1 MDNINLDKIIKVD
14 DLDSNMI
21 LNVPEEIGEKLHKY
35 IQSQTTNANEG
46 ISIEI
51 IENPSESMKI
61 EDSRKMIFNFNNEL
75 HPITIL
81 DFPCIIEAEKTID
94 YKTYYKGSDI
104 SQMFYV
110 HNDKLKCENDLINF
124 NPMTDTK
131 DPHFNQILWKK
142 DPDHKYKLKHGLAK
156 CTRNIRARRFK
167 RKNKYNKDEILEVAK
182 KLKNIIDNGAANY
195 ENQLNKNNNE
205 ENEDTNTVITNQN
218 VKSVKSGRSSIKNT
232 NKKNK
237 KNNVNNNSH
246 LLTIPLDELDSN
258 YDNNLNNNL
267 NNNNST
273 LIKID
278 NIPQITEEKQN
289 ILDQYKKLKEEYVK
303 IKDEIA
309 KDPEPNHEKL
319 KKKKQIKKELKALK
333 VKYKTEQ

>member
-14 DLDSNMI
+14 ELDSNMI
-21 LNVPEEIGEKLHKY
+21 LNVPEEIGEKIHKY
-35 IQSQTTNANEG
+35 IQSQQNSTEPIN
-46 ISIEI
+46 IEI
-51 IENPSESMKI
+51 IENPSDSMKI

-81 DFPCIIEAEKTID
+81 DFPCIIEAQKTID

-110 HNDKLKCENDLINF
+110 HNDKLKNEKDLINF
-124 NPMTDTK
+124 NPMINTK
-131 DPHFNQILWKK
+131 DPHFNELLWKK

-156 CTRNIRARRFK
+156 CTRNIRSRRFK
-167 RKNKYNKDEILEVAK
+167 RKIKYNKDEILEVAK

-195 ENQLNKNNNE
+195 ENQLNKNNTE
-205 ENEDTNTVITNQN
+205 ENEDTNTVITNHN
-218 VKSVKSGRSSIKNT
+218 VKSIKSGKSSLKNT

-237 KNNVNNNSH
+237 NKNNNNNSN

-258 YDNNLNNNL
+258 SINNLNDNL

-278 NIPQITEEKQN
+278 TLPQITEEKQQ
-289 ILDQYKKLKEEYVK
+289 ILDKYKELKEEYVRL
-303 IKDEIA
+303 KDEIA
-309 KDPEPNHEKL
+309 KDAEHDHEKL

-333 VKYKTEQ
+333 VKYKSE

>member
-14 DLDSNMI
+14 ELDSNMI
-21 LNVPEEIGEKLHKY
+21 LNVPEEIGEKIHKY
-35 IQSQTTNANEG
+35 IQSQQNSTEPIN
-46 ISIEI
+46 IEI
-51 IENPSESMKI
+51 IENPSDSMKI

-81 DFPCIIEAEKTID
+81 DFPCIIEAQKTID

-110 HNDKLKCENDLINF
+110 HNDKLKNEKDLINF
-124 NPMTDTK
+124 NPMINTK
-131 DPHFNQILWKK
+131 DPHFNELLWKK

-156 CTRNIRARRFK
+156 CTRNIRSRRFK
-167 RKNKYNKDEILEVAK
+167 RKIKYNKEEILEVAK

-195 ENQLNKNNNE
+195 ENQLNKNNTE
-205 ENEDTNTVITNQN
+205 ENDDSHSIITNQN
-218 VKSVKSGRSSIKNT
+218 IKSIKSGKSSLKNT

-237 KNNVNNNSH
+237 NNKNNSSNNF
-246 LLTIPLDELDSN
+246 LTIPLDELDSN
-258 YDNNLNNNL
+258 SVNLNNNNF

-278 NIPQITEEKQN
+278 ASPQISEEKQH
-289 ILDQYKKLKEEYVK
+289 ILDKYKELKEEYVRL
-303 IKDEIA
+303 KDEIA
-309 KDPEPNHEKL
+309 KDNERDHEKL

-333 VKYKTEQ
+333 IKYKNE

>member
-14 DLDSNMI
+14 ELDSNMI
-21 LNVPEEIGEKLHKY
+21 LNVPEEIGEKIHKY
-35 IQSQTTNANEG
+35 IQSQQNSTEP

-81 DFPCIIEAEKTID
+81 DFPCIIEAQKTID

-110 HNDKLKCENDLINF
+110 HNDKLKNEKDLINF
-124 NPMTDTK
+124 NPMINSK
-131 DPHFNQILWKK
+131 DPHFNELLWKK

-156 CTRNIRARRFK
+156 CTRNIRSRRFK
-167 RKNKYNKDEILEVAK
+167 RKIKYNKEEILEVAK

-195 ENQLNKNNNE
+195 ENQLNKNNTE
-205 ENEDTNTVITNQN
+205 ENEDTNTVITNHN
-218 VKSVKSGRSSIKNT
+218 VKSIKSGKSSLKNT

-237 KNNVNNNSH
+237 NKNINNNSN
-246 LLTIPLDELDSN
+246 LLTIPLDELESN
-258 YDNNLNNNL
+258 SVNNLNNNL

-278 NIPQITEEKQN
+278 ALPQITEEKQQ
-289 ILDQYKKLKEEYVK
+289 ILDKYKELKEEYVRLK
-303 IKDEIA
+303 EEIA
-309 KDPEPNHEKL
+309 KDAEHDHEKI

-333 VKYKTEQ
+333 IKYKNE

>member
-14 DLDSNMI
+14 ELDSNMI
-21 LNVPEEIGEKLHKY
+21 LNVPEEIGEKIHKY
-35 IQSQTTNANEG
+35 IQSQQNSTEP

-81 DFPCIIEAEKTID
+81 DFPCIIEAQKTID

-110 HNDKLKCENDLINF
+110 HNDKLKNEKDLINF
-124 NPMTDTK
+124 NPMINSK
-131 DPHFNQILWKK
+131 DPHFNELLWKK

-156 CTRNIRARRFK
+156 CTRNIRSRRFK
-167 RKNKYNKDEILEVAK
+167 RKIKYNKEEILEVAK

-195 ENQLNKNNNE
+195 ENQLNKNNTE
-205 ENEDTNTVITNQN
+205 ENEDTNTVITNHN
-218 VKSVKSGRSSIKNT
+218 VKSIKSGKSILKNT

-237 KNNVNNNSH
+237 NKNINNNSN
-246 LLTIPLDELDSN
+246 LLTIPLDELESN
-258 YDNNLNNNL
+258 SVNNLNNNL

-278 NIPQITEEKQN
+278 ALPQITEEKQQ
-289 ILDQYKKLKEEYVK
+289 ILDKYKELKEEYVRLK
-303 IKDEIA
+303 EEIA
-309 KDPEPNHEKL
+309 KDAEHDHEKI

-333 VKYKTEQ
+333 IKYKNE

>member
-14 DLDSNMI
+14 ELDSNMI
-21 LNVPEEIGEKLHKY
+21 LNVPEEIGEKIHKY
-35 IQSQTTNANEG
+35 IQSQQNSTEP

-81 DFPCIIEAEKTID
+81 DFPCIIEAQKTID

-110 HNDKLKCENDLINF
+110 HNDKLKNEKDLINF
-124 NPMTDTK
+124 NPMINTK
-131 DPHFNQILWKK
+131 DPHFNELLWKK

-156 CTRNIRARRFK
+156 CTRNIRSRRFK
-167 RKNKYNKDEILEVAK
+167 RKIKYNKEEILEVAK

-195 ENQLNKNNNE
+195 ENQLNKNNTE
-205 ENEDTNTVITNQN
+205 ENEDTNTVITNHN
-218 VKSVKSGRSSIKNT
+218 VKSIKSGKSSLKNT

-237 KNNVNNNSH
+237 NRNNNNNSN

-258 YDNNLNNNL
+258 SVNNLNHNL
-267 NNNNST
+267 SHNNST

-278 NIPQITEEKQN
+278 TFPQITEEKQQ
-289 ILDQYKKLKEEYVK
+289 ILDKYKKLKEDYVRL
-303 IKDEIA
+303 KDEIA
-309 KDPEPNHEKL
+309 KDAETDHEKI

-333 VKYKTEQ
+333 IKYKTE

>member
-14 DLDSNMI
+14 ELDSNMI
-21 LNVPEEIGEKLHKY
+21 LNVPEEIGEKIHKY
-35 IQSQTTNANEG
+35 IQSQQNSTEP

-81 DFPCIIEAEKTID
+81 DFPCIIEAQKTID

-110 HNDKLKCENDLINF
+110 HNDKLKNEKDLINF
-124 NPMTDTK
+124 NPMINSK
-131 DPHFNQILWKK
+131 DPHFNELLWKK

-156 CTRNIRARRFK
+156 CTRNIRSRRFK
-167 RKNKYNKDEILEVAK
+167 RKIKYNKEEILEVAK

-195 ENQLNKNNNE
+195 ENQLNKNNTE
-205 ENEDTNTVITNQN
+205 ENEDTNTVITNHN
-218 VKSVKSGRSSIKNT
+218 VKSIKSGKSSLKNT

-237 KNNVNNNSH
+237 NRNNNNNSN

-258 YDNNLNNNL
+258 SVNNLNHNL
-267 NNNNST
+267 SHNNST

-278 NIPQITEEKQN
+278 TFPQITEEKQQ
-289 ILDQYKKLKEEYVK
+289 ILDKYKKLKEDYVRL
-303 IKDEIA
+303 KDEIA
-309 KDPEPNHEKL
+309 KDAETDHEKI

-333 VKYKTEQ
+333 IKYKTE

>member
-14 DLDSNMI
+14 ELDSNMI
-21 LNVPEEIGEKLHKY
+21 LNVPEEIGEKIHKY
-35 IQSQTTNANEG
+35 IQSQQNSTEP

-81 DFPCIIEAEKTID
+81 DFPCIIEAQKTID

-110 HNDKLKCENDLINF
+110 HNDKLKNEKDLINF
-124 NPMTDTK
+124 NPMINSK
-131 DPHFNQILWKK
+131 DPHFNELLWKK

-156 CTRNIRARRFK
+156 CTRNIRSRRFK
-167 RKNKYNKDEILEVAK
+167 RKIKYNKEEILEVAK

-195 ENQLNKNNNE
+195 ENQLNKNNTE
-205 ENEDTNTVITNQN
+205 ENEDTNTVITNHN
-218 VKSVKSGRSSIKNT
+218 VKSIKSGKSSLKNT

-237 KNNVNNNSH
+237 NKNNNNNSN
-246 LLTIPLDELDSN
+246 LLTIPLDELESN
-258 YDNNLNNNL
+258 SVNNLNNNL

-278 NIPQITEEKQN
+278 ALPQITEEKQQIWDN
-289 ILDQYKKLKEEYVK
+289 YKELKEEYVRLK
-303 IKDEIA
+303 EEIA
-309 KDPEPNHEKL
+309 KDAEHDHEKI

-333 VKYKTEQ
+333 IKYKNE

>member
-14 DLDSNMI
+14 ELDSNMI
-21 LNVPEEIGEKLHKY
+21 LNVPEEIGEKIHKY
-35 IQSQTTNANEG
+35 IQSQQNSTEPIN
-46 ISIEI
+46 IEI
-51 IENPSESMKI
+51 IENPSDSMKI

-81 DFPCIIEAEKTID
+81 DFPCIIEAQKTID

-110 HNDKLKCENDLINF
+110 HNDKLKNEKDLINF
-124 NPMTDTK
+124 NPMINTK
-131 DPHFNQILWKK
+131 DPHFNELLWKK

-156 CTRNIRARRFK
+156 CTRNIRSRRFK
-167 RKNKYNKDEILEVAK
+167 RKIKYNKDEILEVAK

-195 ENQLNKNNNE
+195 ENQLNKNNTE
-205 ENEDTNTVITNQN
+205 ENEDTNTVITNHN
-218 VKSVKSGRSSIKNT
+218 VKSIKSGKSSLKNT

-237 KNNVNNNSH
+237 NKNNNNNSN

-258 YDNNLNNNL
+258 SINNLNHNL

-278 NIPQITEEKQN
+278 TLPQITEEKQQ
-289 ILDQYKKLKEEYVK
+289 ILDKYKELKEEYVRL
-303 IKDEIA
+303 KDEIA
-309 KDPEPNHEKL
+309 KDAEHDHEKL

-333 VKYKTEQ
+333 IKYKNE

>member
-1 MDNINLDKIIKVD
+1 
-14 DLDSNMI
+14 MI
-21 LNVPEEIGEKLHKY
+21 LNVPEEIGEKIHKY
-35 IQSQTTNANEG
+35 IQSQQNSTEP

-81 DFPCIIEAEKTID
+81 DFPCIIEAQKTID

-110 HNDKLKCENDLINF
+110 HNDKLKNEKDLINF
-124 NPMTDTK
+124 NPMINSK
-131 DPHFNQILWKK
+131 DPHFNELLWKK

-156 CTRNIRARRFK
+156 CTRNIRSRRFK
-167 RKNKYNKDEILEVAK
+167 RKIKYNKEEILEVAK

-195 ENQLNKNNNE
+195 ENQLNKNNTE
-205 ENEDTNTVITNQN
+205 ENEDTNTVITNHN
-218 VKSVKSGRSSIKNT
+218 VKSIKSGKSSLKNT

-237 KNNVNNNSH
+237 NKNINNNSN
-246 LLTIPLDELDSN
+246 LLTIPLDELESN
-258 YDNNLNNNL
+258 SVNNLNNNL

-278 NIPQITEEKQN
+278 ALPQITEEKQQ
-289 ILDQYKKLKEEYVK
+289 ILDKYKELKEEYVRLK
-303 IKDEIA
+303 EEIA
-309 KDPEPNHEKL
+309 KDAEHDHEKI

-333 VKYKTEQ
+333 IKYKNE

>member
-14 DLDSNMI
+14 ELDSNMI
-21 LNVPEEIGEKLHKY
+21 LNVPEEIGEKIHKY
-35 IQSQTTNANEG
+35 IQSQQNSTEP

-81 DFPCIIEAEKTID
+81 DFPCIIEAQKTID

-110 HNDKLKCENDLINF
+110 HNDKLKNEKDLINF
-124 NPMTDTK
+124 NPIINTK
-131 DPHFNQILWKK
+131 DPHFNELLWKK

-156 CTRNIRARRFK
+156 CTRNIRSRRFK
-167 RKNKYNKDEILEVAK
+167 RKIKYNKEEILEVAK

-195 ENQLNKNNNE
+195 ENQLNKNNTE
-205 ENEDTNTVITNQN
+205 ENEDTNTVITNHN
-218 VKSVKSGRSSIKNT
+218 VKSIKSGKSSLKNT

-237 KNNVNNNSH
+237 NRNNNNNSN

-258 YDNNLNNNL
+258 SVNNLNHNL
-267 NNNNST
+267 SHNNST

-278 NIPQITEEKQN
+278 TLPQITEEKQQ
-289 ILDQYKKLKEEYVK
+289 ILDKYKELKEEYVRL
-303 IKDEIA
+303 KDEIA
-309 KDPEPNHEKL
+309 KDAEHDHEKL

-333 VKYKTEQ
+333 LKYKTE

>member
-1 MDNINLDKIIKVD
+1 
-14 DLDSNMI
+14 
-21 LNVPEEIGEKLHKY
+21 
-35 IQSQTTNANEG
+35 
-46 ISIEI
+46 
-51 IENPSESMKI
+51 MKI

-81 DFPCIIEAEKTID
+81 DFPCIIEAQKTID

-110 HNDKLKCENDLINF
+110 HNDKLKNEKDLINF
-124 NPMTDTK
+124 NPMINSK
-131 DPHFNQILWKK
+131 DPHFNELLWKK

-156 CTRNIRARRFK
+156 CTRNIRSRRFK
-167 RKNKYNKDEILEVAK
+167 RKIKYNKDEILEVAK

-195 ENQLNKNNNE
+195 ENQLNKNNTE
-205 ENEDTNTVITNQN
+205 ENEDTNTVITNHN
-218 VKSVKSGRSSIKNT
+218 VKSIKSGKSSLKNT

-237 KNNVNNNSH
+237 NKNNNNNSN

-258 YDNNLNNNL
+258 SINNLNHNL

-278 NIPQITEEKQN
+278 TLPQITEEKQQ
-289 ILDQYKKLKEEYVK
+289 ILDKYKELKEEYVRL
-303 IKDEIA
+303 KDEIA
-309 KDPEPNHEKL
+309 KDAEHDHEKL

-333 VKYKTEQ
+333 VKYKSE

>member
-14 DLDSNMI
+14 ELDSNMI
-21 LNVPEEIGEKLHKY
+21 LNVPEEIGEKIHKY
-35 IQSQTTNANEG
+35 IQSQQNSTEP

-81 DFPCIIEAEKTID
+81 DFPCIIEAQKTID

-110 HNDKLKCENDLINF
+110 HNDKLKNEKDLINF
-124 NPMTDTK
+124 NPMINSK
-131 DPHFNQILWKK
+131 DPHFNELLWKK

-156 CTRNIRARRFK
+156 CTRNIRSRRFK
-167 RKNKYNKDEILEVAK
+167 RKIKYNKEEILEVAK

-195 ENQLNKNNNE
+195 ENQLNKNNTE
-205 ENEDTNTVITNQN
+205 ENEDTNTVITNHN
-218 VKSVKSGRSSIKNT
+218 VKSIKSGKSSLKNT

-237 KNNVNNNSH
+237 NKNINNNSN
-246 LLTIPLDELDSN
+246 LLTIPLDELESN
-258 YDNNLNNNL
+258 SVNNLNNNL

-278 NIPQITEEKQN
+278 TLPQITEEKQQ
-289 ILDQYKKLKEEYVK
+289 ILDKYKELKEEYVRL
-303 IKDEIA
+303 KDEIA
-309 KDPEPNHEKL
+309 KDAEHDHEKL

-333 VKYKTEQ
+333 VKYKSE